1 MVPWSCFDVLA
12 AVVTCDDSSYLDEML
27 LLNEASAEDISVK
40 GVAIAGTDESF
51 DVCFSVHYIVDFL
64 DFFVVLEVV

>member
-1 MVPWSCFDVLA
+1 MHALTFSL
-12 AVVTCDDSSYLDEML
+12 SSFDEML

-51 DVCFSVHYIVDFL
+51 DVCFSVHYIIDFL